1 MDLPVLSTKILKRKW
16 LMLVKPRTES
26 DKLKIYRSLHAR
38 MNLSDHDKQYFYN
51 LQKGYEGEVIFDSL
65 TEKLECESLILNDLQ
80 LRSNNSSFQID
91 SSLIQETF
99 YLFEIKHF
107 GGDYYYQADNFYTM
121 TGVKIQN
128 PLHQLNRCESLLS
141 QLLLKNGY
149 NIPIQPWVVFVNP
162 HFTLYQA
169 PKDKPIIYPSQLDQF
184 MKKLNTF
191 SGKVN
196 GRAHK
201 LAKLL
206 VSLHCDDWRYTDFP
220 EYDFERLRKGIICKE
235 CRSFSVSITGRM
247 IKCSS
252 CQAEE
257 SVESAIIRSV
267 HELKL
272 LFPNKKITTN
282 FVQNWCQ
289 IIETQMRITRVL
301 KKNYKSMG
309 YGQWSY
315 YE

>member
-1 MDLPVLSTKILKRKW
+1 
-16 LMLVKPRTES
+16 MLVKPRTES

-38 MNLSDHDKQYFYN
+38 MNLCDHHKQYFYN

-169 PKDKPIIYPSQLDQF
+169 PKDKPILFPSQIDQF

-191 SGKVN
+191 SGKPN
-196 GRAHK
+196 GRAFK
-201 LAKLL
+201 LAELL
-206 VSLHCDDWRYTDFP
+206 VSLHSSEDPYAELPKYEFGQ
-220 EYDFERLRKGIICKE
+220 LKKGIMCKA
-235 CRSFSVSITGRM
+235 CGALLTSISEENLS
-247 IKCSS
+247 CSRCS
-252 CQAEE
+252 ATE
-257 SVESAIIRSV
+257 SVEPAVLRSIY
-267 HELKL
+267 ELKL
-272 LFPNKKITTN
+272 LFPDEKITTN
-282 FVQNWCQ
+282 LVQEWCHVINSQ
-289 IIETQMRITRVL
+289 KRINRIL
-301 KKNYKSMG
+301 IKNFKAVG
-309 YGQWSY
+309 DKRWRY